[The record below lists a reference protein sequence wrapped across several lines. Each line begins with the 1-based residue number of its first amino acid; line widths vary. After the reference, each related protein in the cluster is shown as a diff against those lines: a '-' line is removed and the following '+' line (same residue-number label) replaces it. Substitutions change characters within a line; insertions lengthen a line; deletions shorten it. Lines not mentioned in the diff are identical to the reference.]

1 MSSVQ
6 PARRCI
12 CCDTV
17 LVSGPGDAHLRCP
30 ACGFVTRR
38 HIPGADEIAAL
49 FGEQYFSGSEYADY
63 KRERDSLETNFRDR
77 LQRLLPL
84 VDNPS
89 SKRLFEIG
97 CAYGFFLE
105 TAKNRFAAVRGID
118 ISEPAARFARD
129 ELALDVDSGDY
140 MDYGRAEGFDVF
152 CIWDSIPVLR
162 EPDRYFEKIAA
173 DIAPG
178 GILAVSAGDAGS
190 LNARLRGPKWRIMRQ
205 KTILHNF
212 SRDAMTRFLERKG
225 FRVIKVYYPGQSRSV
240 RAICRG
246 VLGEDYERS
255 VIGRLLMMFG
265 LMDRSLVL
273 NFRDMMMV
281 IAVRR

>member
-12 CCDTV
+12 CCDTI
-17 LVSGPGDAHLRCP
+17 LVSGPGDEHMRCST
-30 ACGFVTRR
+30 CGFVTRR
-38 HIPGADEIAAL
+38 QIPSAADIAAV
-49 FGEQYFSGSEYADY
+49 FGEHYFSGSGYADY
-63 KRERDSLETNFRDR
+63 LRERDSLEENFRNR
-77 LQRLLPL
+77 LQRLMPF
-84 VDNPS
+84 VEDAS
-89 SKRLFEIG
+89 TKRLFELG
-97 CAYGFFLE
+97 CAYGFFLDM
-105 TAKNRFAAVRGID
+105 AKERFAAVRGID

-129 ELALDVDSGDY
+129 ELSLDVDSGDY
-140 MDYGRAEGFDVF
+140 MANDRAAGFDVF
-152 CIWDSIPVLR
+152 CIWDSTSELR
-162 EPDRYFEKIAA
+162 EPERYFEKIAA

-190 LNARLRGPKWRIMRQ
+190 LNARLRGSKWRIMRQ

-255 VIGRLLMMFG
+255 VIGRLLKVFG

-273 NFRDMMMV
+273 NLRDMMMV